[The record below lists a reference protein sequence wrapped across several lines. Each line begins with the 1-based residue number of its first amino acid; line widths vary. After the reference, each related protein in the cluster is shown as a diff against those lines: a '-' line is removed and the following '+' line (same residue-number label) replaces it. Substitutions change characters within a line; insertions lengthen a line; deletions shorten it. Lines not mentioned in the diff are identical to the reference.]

1 MELYQLIDKAPEKE
15 KKQKTSITFYCA
27 NWGNTICALYSS

>member
-15 KKQKTSITFYCA
+15 NNKNKHYLYCA
-27 NWGNTICALYSS
+27 NWGDTICALYSS

>member
-15 KKQKTSITFYCA
+15 KTKTSITFYCT
-27 NWGNTICALYSS
+27 NWGYTICALYSS

>member
-1 MELYQLIDKAPEKE
+1 MELYQLIDEAPEKE
-15 KKQKTSITFYCA
+15 KTKTSINFYCA